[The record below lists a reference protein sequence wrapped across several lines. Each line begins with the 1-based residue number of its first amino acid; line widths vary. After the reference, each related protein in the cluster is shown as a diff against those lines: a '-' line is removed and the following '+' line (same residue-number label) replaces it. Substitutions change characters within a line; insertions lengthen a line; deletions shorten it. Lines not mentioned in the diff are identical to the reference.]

1 MQLQT
6 TRFGALDIEPD
17 DVITFTQPIIGFQEF
32 RRFVILPGPETSMI
46 KWLQSVDSGELAF
59 IIMDPRHVVG
69 DYEVKLEEHELAE
82 LAVNRS
88 TDLDIYTLVVV
99 PHDPSLVRTNL
110 KAPLLINAKQRLGK
124 QTILERSNYPIQFL
138 LAQAQ
143 GGAGTP
149 KEVSH
154 ARSDA

>member
-1 MQLQT
+1 MVLET
-6 TRFGALDIEPD
+6 TRFGALEINPE

-32 RRFVILPGPETSMI
+32 RRFVVLPGPDASMV
-46 KWLQSVDSGELAF
+46 KWLQSVDSGDLAF
-59 IIMDPRHVVG
+59 IIMDPRHVVA
-69 DYEVKLEEHELAE
+69 DYDVKLDEHELSE

-88 TDLDIYTLVVV
+88 EELDLYTLVVV
-99 PHDPSLVRTNL
+99 PKDPSQVRTNL
-110 KAPLLINAKQRLGK
+110 KAPIAINRKQRLGK